1 MKKKP
6 FSLFRLFLS
15 VAIAILW
22 QDSSR
27 AAQDSIVSPFNNR
40 SLSLTDAG
48 AYHFIITGHLHGAS
62 SSRSG
67 FPASSLLA
75 NIDTLNKLQP
85 AFMVSLGDLFLEVS
99 EENIANYERSFFKK
113 INCPFFNVVG
123 NHDVDDLYD
132 KRFGRRFYSF
142 TIGSEIFIFLDTEE
156 HDGSILDEQY
166 KFLEMHLQEAGTNTG
181 IKNVF
186 IFSHR
191 PVWAENSP
199 RFSNYFRDNTRST
212 LANNFE
218 SEIRRLLIGLAR
230 VKNVYWMS
238 GSLGSAPASF
248 FYAKEEGANLV
259 YIQTAI
265 RDLPRD
271 AALQVKVNN
280 GNVMLKGFSFNG
292 RKLKEVTE
300 YNEAYWESI
309 TPEEEK
315 FNYRLIP
322 LYTKQ
327 ALMHWYFWAGFAAA
341 LCCTI
346 MLYLYRRRRLKISEK
361 IP

>member
-1 MKKKP
+1 M
-6 FSLFRLFLS
+6 
-15 VAIAILW
+15 AILW
-22 QDSSR
+22 HGSLQATQDSV
-27 AAQDSIVSPFNNR
+27 VSPFNNR
-40 SLSLTDAG
+40 LLSLPDAG
-48 AYHFIITGHLHGAS
+48 SYHFIVTGHLHGAS

-67 FPASSLLA
+67 FPASSFLA

-85 AFMVSLGDLFLEVS
+85 AFMVSLGDLFLDVT
-99 EENIANYERSFFKK
+99 EENIANYERCFFKK
-113 INCPFFNVVG
+113 INYPFFNVVG
-123 NHDVDDLYD
+123 NHDVNDLYD

-142 TIGSEIFIFLDTEE
+142 TIGSEMFIFLDTEAN
-156 HDGSILDEQY
+156 DGSIVDQQY
-166 KFLEMHLQEAGTNTG
+166 KFLEMHLQEAGTNAG

-186 IFSHR
+186 VFSHR

-212 LANNFE
+212 LANNFD
-218 SEIRRLLIGLAR
+218 SGIKPLLIGLAR

-271 AALQVKVNN
+271 AALQVMVNN

-292 RKLKEVTE
+292 RELKKVTE
-300 YNEAYWESI
+300 YNESYWKSI

-327 ALMHWYFWAGFAAA
+327 AITHWYFWTGFAAA
-341 LCCTI
+341 VFLAI
-346 MLYLYRRRRLKISEK
+346 VLYLYRRRRLKNIRENA
-361 IP
+361 